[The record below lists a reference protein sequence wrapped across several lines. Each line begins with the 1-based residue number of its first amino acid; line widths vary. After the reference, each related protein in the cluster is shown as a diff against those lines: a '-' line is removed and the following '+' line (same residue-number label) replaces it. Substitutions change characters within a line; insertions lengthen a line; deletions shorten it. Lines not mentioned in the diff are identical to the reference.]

1 MCFLY
6 IELCIPNIMAGILIS
21 ELQTN
26 SCLDLSKM
34 QCSIATVSICH
45 GIILFL
51 LQCPNILWYVSYDIL
66 SPLLLC
72 GCDMLSFSHELRNLV
87 LQCHVVER
95 W

>member
-6 IELCIPNIMAGILIS
+6 TELCIPNIMDGILIS

-26 SCLDLSKM
+26 SCLDVLLKM
-34 QCSIATVSICH
+34 QCSIAAVSICH
-45 GIILFL
+45 GILLFL
-51 LQCPNILWYVSYDIL
+51 LQCSNIFWYVSYDIL
-66 SPLLLC
+66 FLLFC
-72 GCDMLSFSHELRNLV
+72 GYDMLSFSHELRNLV